1 MCTTVTDVKIYI
13 RYVNSI
19 SHTEMGWCTATTGS
33 CGSRFPDLCLSID
46 LSSRFKPAIVKEC
59 IREIVRERLSGM
71 QYDPEEVPELSRSL
85 AESIKDKVKRE

>member
-1 MCTTVTDVKIYI
+1 MSYLKISI
-13 RYVNSI
+13 RFVNSL
-19 SHTEMGWCTATTGS
+19 SHTNMVWCTAATGA
-33 CGSRFPDLCLSID
+33 CGSQFPVLYLPID

-85 AESIKDKVKRE
+85 AETIKDKVKRE